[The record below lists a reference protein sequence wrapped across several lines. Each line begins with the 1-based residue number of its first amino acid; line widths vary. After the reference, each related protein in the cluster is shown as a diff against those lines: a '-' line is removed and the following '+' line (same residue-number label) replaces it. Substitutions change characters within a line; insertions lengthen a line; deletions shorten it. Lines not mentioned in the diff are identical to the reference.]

1 MTRAL
6 GALAMLVVVVAGC
19 AAPAA
24 STPPDPTSS
33 TAVPTASPTA
43 TPTPLP
49 PTPAPSPVSP
59 DPSASPWTGS
69 ADTLAWHRL
78 GVIPATRVNGVVG
91 FDEGYVALE
100 GTTGSV
106 WFSADG
112 ASWKNVKLPFKGD
125 RSEATD
131 ANGLLGRAIA
141 TNGRE
146 VLVVGGYS
154 HTPCSLTEPGSTGG
168 GPDCS
173 ISPIAWISDDGVA
186 WRRAY
191 TGHGKGELSELVA
204 AWPVAEGGWA
214 AALSEWSGES
224 LGGKL
229 VWHSADGTSWTAT
242 EQVPPAGWE
251 GYESAPVGVANPSG
265 PYLLAS
271 SGYQPD
277 TTLATTADGA
287 SWSVLDGFPGQGA
300 EVLRGDGPSGRSQHL
315 GARRK
320 EWLGRRRGARRGA
333 DDLVVLR
340 RRQLEVAAA
349 PGRAARRRGRSRGH
363 GERVRRDG
371 SRPLGSRLCCR
382 RRREQGMGRGEAR
395 DLGER
400 RRRLLDA
407 APTGRA
413 AAVRLRPA
421 ARRGRAGR
429 CCRHQRIH
437 GGGRAG
443 RLVAALICP
452 VGRDSPPAAQRSDS
466 RRVERRGTTVS
477 LTCSRFCGSTALAPT
492 GARRRPSWRG
502 EWAGT
507 TSSYQFRTCA
517 GSGGSNPSRGRHPA
531 STPRGR
537 GGQARS
543 ARWTRNRSSG
553 IPP

>member
-24 STPPDPTSS
+24 STAPDPTSS
-33 TAVPTASPTA
+33 TAVPIASPTA
-43 TPTPLP
+43 TPAPIRVT
-49 PTPAPSPVSP
+49 PSPTTRSP
-59 DPSASPWTGS
+59 GPSASTGTDS

-78 GVIPATRVNGVVG
+78 GVIPATRLNGVVG

-131 ANGLLGRAIA
+131 ANGLLGRAIT

-214 AALSEWSGES
+214 AALSDWSGES
-224 LGGKL
+224 LGGRML
-229 VWHSADGTSWTAT
+229 WHSADGTSWAAT

-251 GYESAPVGVANPSG
+251 GYDHAPVGVANPSG
-265 PYLLAS
+265 PYLLAA
-271 SGYQPD
+271 SGYELD

-287 SWSVLDGFPGQGA
+287 SWSVLDGFPGQGT
-300 EVLRGDGPSGRSQHL
+300 EVFAGTAPEGDRNTWVLAGRS
-315 GARRK
+315 G
-320 EWLGRRRGARRGA
+320 W
-333 DDLVVLR
+333 DI
-340 RRQLEVAAA
+340 
-349 PGRAARRRGRSRGH
+349 
-363 GERVRRDG
+363 
-371 SRPLGSRLCCR
+371 
-382 RRREQGMGRGEAR
+382 
-395 DLGER
+395 
-400 RRRLLDA
+400 DA
-407 APTGRA
+407 
-413 AAVRLRPA
+413 
-421 ARRGRAGR
+421 GRAGAPTIWSSSIGTSWQSQPLPAGPPAVAEDPEDTVSVTAVTDLVLSDR
-429 CCRHQRIH
+429 GYVAVGAESKE
-437 GGGRAG
+437 GGGARHETWVSDDGVSWTQLPQAERPQFDYG
-443 RLVAALICP
+443 PRLVADGPAGV
-452 VGRDSPPAAQRSDS
+452 VGIS
-466 RRVERRGTTVS
+466 
-477 LTCSRFCGSTALAPT
+477 GST
-492 GARRRPSWRG
+492 REG
-502 EWAGT
+502 EQVAWLL
-507 TSSYQFRTCA
+507 R
-517 GSGGSNPSRGRHPA
+517 
-531 STPRGR
+531 
-537 GGQARS
+537 
-543 ARWTRNRSSG
+543 
-553 IPP
+553 